1 MRPASLKTPPSSRSA
16 PATLASPTGALL
28 LATVSFTVSFAA
40 WGLIA
45 GLASVFTSLYS
56 LTASQT
62 ALLVAVPV
70 LLGSLARLPMGILT
84 DRFGGRLVFTALLA
98 FSSIAALIVPL
109 TRSYESLLAAAF
121 LIGMS
126 GSSFAVGA
134 AFVSRWTSAATQ
146 GTALG
151 LYGMGTLGQSLAVFV
166 GPLVASRFGWEA
178 VFRGTS
184 ALLAAWAIVYFL
196 FSRNPAQAARPA
208 TFGAMAAVLRRAPKA
223 WLLGAFYFLT
233 FGGFVAFSIYLPTL
247 LRAQFGLTP
256 ADAGFRAAGFVVLA
270 TLMRPVGGWLA
281 DRIGGAQ
288 VLSWVFGGVA
298 LFSLLLTWPSM
309 VPFTVGA
316 LSCALL
322 LGLGNG
328 AVFKLVPEHFPKDT
342 GTVTGLVGALGGL
355 GGFFPPLLL
364 GAFRDG
370 LGVIWPGFVLLSA
383 TAVSLRLAN
392 ERVFRPS
399 DVEWTRTLPIPAR
412 QALERIRAGAWASL
426 VMAGLAAAIVV
437 GSRNLQHFDA
447 ALVGYTFAT
456 LFAAFGVSYRYAMWL
471 NRPPT
476 RMYWRRGWQAF
487 FSRRWVGRNTLSL
500 GRRGLVEFAANAYI
514 FKRGRLRGLAHWLIM
529 WGCVLAAAITFPLV
543 WGWIHFETVPGD
555 LHMYRTF
562 VFGIPTQDF
571 PVESWLAFVIFHGLV
586 WSSFLVIAG
595 VMLAFR
601 RRMIDHGA
609 VAVQQFGQ
617 DILPL
622 LLLFAISVTG
632 LMLTASYTWMRG
644 YAYDFL
650 AILHAATVIVTL
662 LWLPF
667 GKLFHVFQ
675 RPAQLGVGFYRD
687 VGARGEQAA
696 CRRCGQA
703 FASAQMVRD
712 LTLVEQ
718 ELGFRYELPEGGHYQ
733 GVCPRCRRAL
743 FGLAQGTLWH
753 QYLAGRLA
761 EVRQSSSRPT
771 ADREER

>member
-1 MRPASLKTPPSSRSA
+1 MGSPVSA
-16 PATLASPTGALL
+16 LV
-28 LATVSFTVSFAA
+28 LATISFMLSFAA
-40 WGLIA
+40 WGLIG
-45 GLASVFTSLYS
+45 GLASVFTGLYN

-70 LLGSLARLPMGILT
+70 LLGSLARLPMGMLT
-84 DRFGGRLVFTALLA
+84 DQFGGRLVFTVLLA
-98 FSSIAALIVPL
+98 FSSVAAFVVPM
-109 TRSYESLLAAAF
+109 TRSYSSLLVAAF
-121 LIGMS
+121 LIGMA

-134 AFVSRWTSAATQ
+134 AFVSRWTPAAKQ

-151 LYGMGTLGQSLAVFV
+151 VYGLGTMGQSLAVFI
-166 GPLVASRFGWEA
+166 GPVVATRLGWEA
-178 VFRGTS
+178 VFQWTGT
-184 ALLAAWAIVYFL
+184 LLFVWAVAYFAFARNAAQ
-196 FSRNPAQAARPA
+196 RARPA
-208 TFGAMAAVLRRAPKA
+208 TVAEMMGLLRRAPKA

-247 LRAQFGLTP
+247 LRVQFNLTP
-256 ADAGFRAAGFVVLA
+256 ADAGFRAAGFVIAA

-298 LFSLLLTWPSM
+298 LFSLLLMWQSM

-364 GAFRDG
+364 GAFHDR
-370 LGVIWPGFVLLSA
+370 LGVIWPGFILLAALSFA
-383 TAVSLRLAN
+383 LRAAN
-392 ERVFRPS
+392 ERVFRPG
-399 DVEWTRTLPIPAR
+399 DVEWTRSLPIAAR
-412 QALERIRAGAWASL
+412 QALERIKSAAWAAL
-426 VMAGLAAAIVV
+426 IMAGLAAAIVV

-456 LFAAFGVSYRYAMWL
+456 LFAAFGISYRYAMWL
-471 NRPPT
+471 HRPPT

-487 FSRRWVGRNTLSL
+487 FSRGSIGYNTLSL
-500 GRRGLVEFAANAYI
+500 GRRALIEFAANAYI

-555 LHMYRTF
+555 LHTYRTF
-562 VFGIPTQDF
+562 VFGIATQDF
-571 PVESWLAFVIFHGLV
+571 RVDSVIAFVIFHGLV

-617 DILPL
+617 DIVPL

-675 RPAQLGVGFYRD
+675 RPAQLGVAFYKD
-687 VGARGEQAA
+687 AGAREQQAL
-696 CRRCGQA
+696 CRRCGQPY
-703 FASAQMVRD
+703 ASAAMVRD
-712 LTLVEQ
+712 LTVVEQ
-718 ELGFRYELPEGGHYQ
+718 ELGFRYELPNGGHYQ
-733 GVCPRCRRAL
+733 EICPRCRRAL
-743 FGLAQGTLWH
+743 FGLAQGTLWREARDTRG
-753 QYLAGRLA
+753 AG
-761 EVRQSSSRPT
+761 
-771 ADREER
+771 